1 MNALALAL
9 LLSVLAPSD
18 RAAIENI
25 AVAGDAAWNAR
36 DAAALA
42 NTFTLDGHNTILN
55 TPVDL
60 RGRDAIRSYFEN
72 SLAKA
77 DRALRHRTVVEEL
90 TPVGDA
96 VVVAAV
102 RVSLVKVNAD
112 GSETV
117 VRKFTG
123 TSVIVKDGDAWRIRV
138 NRVHPESGV

>member
-1 MNALALAL
+1 MNALVLAL
-9 LLSVLAPSD
+9 LFSVLAPSD

-25 AVAGDAAWNAR
+25 AAAGDAAWNAR

-42 NTFTLDGHNTILN
+42 NTFTPDGHNTILN

-60 RGRDAIRSYFEN
+60 RGRDAIRTYFEN
-72 SLAKA
+72 SLGKA
-77 DRALRHRTVVEEL
+77 DPALRHRTVVEEL
-90 TPVGDA
+90 TPVSDA

-112 GSETV
+112 GSETT

>member
-1 MNALALAL
+1 M
-9 LLSVLAPSD
+9 
-18 RAAIENI
+18 
-25 AVAGDAAWNAR
+25 AGDAAWNAR